1 MEIRRARTADIER
14 LEALLAQ
21 VLEVHATGRP
31 DLFKHGTTKYTE
43 RELEEILADD
53 ARPVFVACDG
63 DGVVAGYAF
72 CVFQRHANDNV
83 LQDVRTLYVDD
94 ICVDEASRGNGVGR
108 ALYEHVVAFAR
119 EEGFYNVTLNV
130 WSCNPGAMRFY
141 ESLGMRP
148 YKIGMEEVL

>member
-43 RELEEILADD
+43 PELEEILADE
-53 ARPVFVACDG
+53 ARPVFVACDK
-63 DGVVAGYAF
+63 DDVVAGYAF
-72 CVFQRHANDNV
+72 CVYQRHANDNV

-94 ICVDEASRGNGVGR
+94 ICVDEAFRGRGVGR

-141 ESLGMRP
+141 ESLGMTP
-148 YKIGMEEVL
+148 YKVGMEQVL

>member
-1 MEIRRARTADIER
+1 M
-14 LEALLAQ
+14 
-21 VLEVHATGRP
+21 
-31 DLFKHGTTKYTE
+31 
-43 RELEEILADD
+43 
-53 ARPVFVACDG
+53 
-63 DGVVAGYAF
+63 
-72 CVFQRHANDNV
+72 FQRHANDNV

-94 ICVDEASRGNGVGR
+94 ICVDEASRGSGVGR